1 MNRLISVAIIALLI
15 SACKTTR
22 LPKITSMDQLKYGT
36 EVQRMSLS
44 DDIEIAYTQ
53 KGSGTPLFFF
63 HVLGS

>member
-15 SACKTTR
+15 SACKTTK
-22 LPKITSMDQLKYGT
+22 LPKVTSMDQLKYGT

-53 KGSGTPLFFF
+53 KGSGTPP
-63 HVLGS
+63 